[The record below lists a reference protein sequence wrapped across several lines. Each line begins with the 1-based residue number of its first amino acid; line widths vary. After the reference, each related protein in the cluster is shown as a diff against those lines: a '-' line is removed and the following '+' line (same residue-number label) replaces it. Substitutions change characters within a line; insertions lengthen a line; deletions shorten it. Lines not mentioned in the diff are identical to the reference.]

1 MQVIV
6 SAPELTLC
14 NEGSVQI
21 LALPLVSCVTL
32 GSDSASLCLNF
43 STCKKLIITV
53 SPSWECCGRI
63 K

>member
-14 NEGSVQI
+14 NEKARVQI

-32 GSDSASLCLNF
+32 G
-43 STCKKLIITV
+43 K
-53 SPSWECCGRI
+53 
-63 K
+63 